1 MNYDRAA
8 LKYEVKE
15 DMRLIR
21 PRPLLATLI
30 FLLVSA
36 ALTGLIQWL
45 QSWMTA
51 GGIQEL
57 MDLMGLV
64 EMAEYGLIS
73 DEELVQA
80 VVELFG
86 SVGSVAGI
94 SMLFALLSSLITW
107 TLSFGYQGYCLDMVR
122 RKDPSYGRL
131 ACALPQLGWVLLT
144 GFLVTVFTFLWT
156 LLMTLG
162 AVVVIFL
169 ATLLFGNSFL
179 TSLIA
184 FAALLALAAG
194 VIAISLRY
202 SMANYILLDE
212 RVDALEAISRSKAMM
227 RGRKLHLFVLE
238 LSFIG
243 WYLLVYLIV
252 VVVVWIGMTVLGGI
266 WFSGLG
272 MAIPTGAFAGMIVV
286 VLVAFLCA
294 VPLLIWL
301 QPYFTGAHAKFYDWS
316 RQADQNSGVWEGRY
330 DDHVPVR
337 PQYESPQP
345 PQPPL
350 PPEEPQQP
358 KPEPQPEPGPEPEPP
373 ASAPD
378 RPSYE

>member
-227 RGRKLHLFVLE
+227 RGRKWHLFVLE

-286 VLVAFLCA
+286 VLAAFLCA

>member
-8 LKYEVKE
+8 LKCEVKE

-64 EMAEYGLIS
+64 AMAEYGLIS

-227 RGRKLHLFVLE
+227 RGRKWHLFVLE

-286 VLVAFLCA
+286 VLAAFLCA

-350 PPEEPQQP
+350 PPEESQQP